1 MEGAFLLEV
10 SKRIRQYR
18 QEKRLTVQ
26 ELADR
31 SAVSKGLISQIEN
44 GRSIPSLPVLFSIIQ
59 SLELEIGEFFKNL
72 SIQDAHVVVQRKQD
86 YVSFEKED
94 ATGFLYRRIFVN
106 NIPAATL
113 DFVLLELDTHAIRE
127 KVSTEAYE
135 YKYILKGEVD
145 YYINGSVYH
154 LSEGDS
160 LFFDGR
166 LPHVP
171 KNTGQEKCIMLI
183 VYFFNQK

>member
-10 SKRIRQYR
+10 SKRIKLNRL
-18 QEKRLTVQ
+18 EKRLTVQ

-31 SAVSKGLISQIEN
+31 SGVSKGLISQIEN

-59 SLELEIGEFFKNL
+59 SLEIEISDFFKDLNL
-72 SIQDAHVVVQRKQD
+72 HEPNVLVQKKED
-86 YVSFEKED
+86 YVGFEKED
-94 ATGFLYRRIFVN
+94 AKGFFYKRIFVKSL
-106 NIPAATL
+106 PSATV
-113 DFVLLELDTHAIRE
+113 DFVLLELQTDAHRE
-127 KVSTEAYE
+127 KVSTDAFE

-145 YYINGSVYH
+145 YHINGNVYH

-166 LPHVP
+166 LEHVP
-171 KNTGQEKCIMLI
+171 KNTGTEPCVMLI

>member
-10 SKRIRQYR
+10 SKRIKQYR

-31 SAVSKGLISQIEN
+31 SSVSKGLISQIEN

-59 SLELEIGEFFKNL
+59 SLELEISEFFRDLN
-72 SIQDAHVVVQRKQD
+72 IQEPNIIVQKKED
-86 YVSFEKED
+86 YVGFEKED
-94 ATGFLYRRIFVN
+94 AKGFFYKRIFVKN
-106 NIPAATL
+106 LGASTV
-113 DFVLLELDTHAIRE
+113 DFVLLELNTDSHRE
-127 KVSTEAYE
+127 KVSTDAYE

-145 YYINGSVYH
+145 YHINGGVYH

-166 LPHVP
+166 LEHVP
-171 KNTGQEKCIMLI
+171 KNTGTEPCVMLI